1 MASIVSGDLLLFL
14 SAGRPTADTGSTG
27 GAIDLD
33 WRPVFTQ
40 LAANDDLEVVS
51 SAAGDTTQTATVW
64 ARNAGGSIV
73 TEGVTL
79 NGTTAV
85 IFSTISTVERVL
97 KFQLSA
103 DAAGTVTLRRSVA
116 GATVGTVPIG
126 ERGFQIMFYDSSS
139 DPGTTIVRYEKMFA
153 YNVNSTNNLLG
164 ATVELDA
171 DPSTVLNIR
180 LEDAQND
187 NNSAADRLTEPTGNG
202 GSWVGVGT
210 AIAVP
215 GTDLALSSG
224 IGTWVRQSL
233 TTGNSPIRASF
244 DMIIAGSTT

>member
-1 MASIVSGDLLLFL
+1 MPIISSELLLFW
-14 SAGRPTADTGSTG
+14 SANRPTADTGTTG

-33 WRPVFTQ
+33 YRPVFTQ
-40 LAANDDLEVVS
+40 LAANDDLEVIS
-51 SAAGDTTQTATVW
+51 SNAGDTTQTATVW
-64 ARNAGGSIV
+64 CRNAAGSIV

-116 GATVGTVPIG
+116 GATVGTVPAG

-139 DPGTTIVRYEKMFA
+139 DPSDPKVRYEKIFA
-153 YNVNSTNNLLG
+153 KNTNETNALLS

-171 DPSTVLNIR
+171 DPAAVLNIR

-202 GSWVGVGT
+202 GSWTGVGT

-215 GTDLALSSG
+215 ATDLAALG
-224 IGTWVRQSL
+224 AIGTWCRQSL
-233 TTGNSPIRASF
+233 DAGEAAIKNQF
-244 DMIIAGSTT
+244 DIIIAGSTT